1 MKTLITDKN
10 FLYQSNMV
18 AITKSLNYQE
28 SGMCFSF
35 VSCNILSA
43 S

>member
-1 MKTLITDKN
+1 MKALLTDKN

-28 SGMCFSF
+28 TGMCSGF
-35 VSCNILSA
+35 VSCNTLFA
-43 S
+43 L